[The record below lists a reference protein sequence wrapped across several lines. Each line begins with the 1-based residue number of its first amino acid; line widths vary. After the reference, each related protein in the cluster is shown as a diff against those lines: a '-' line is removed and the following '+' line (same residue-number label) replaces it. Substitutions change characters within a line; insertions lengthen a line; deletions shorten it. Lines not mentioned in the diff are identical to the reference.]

1 MSENLIIALIGL
13 AGSIG
18 TSLIIVL
25 ISNSKQRADFA
36 NQLENQQIKQQ
47 ADIDV
52 LKKLEPLLT
61 KLNDTL
67 NNINTQ
73 VAVHDSEIKH
83 LKSKIL

>member
-13 AGSIG
+13 IGSVV
-18 TSLIIVL
+18 TSLIIVI
-25 ISNSKQRADFA
+25 ISNSKQRAELA

-67 NNINTQ
+67 NNINTK
-73 VAVHDSEIKH
+73 VAVHEQRISVLEKDV
-83 LKSKIL
+83 

>member
-1 MSENLIIALIGL
+1 MSENLVIALIGL
-13 AGSIG
+13 IGSVG

-67 NNINTQ
+67 NNINTK
-73 VAVHDSEIKH
+73 VAVHEQRISVLEKDV
-83 LKSKIL
+83 

>member
-13 AGSIG
+13 IGSIG

-67 NNINTQ
+67 NNINTK
-73 VAVHDSEIKH
+73 VAVHEQRISVLEKDV
-83 LKSKIL
+83 

>member
-13 AGSIG
+13 IGSVG

-67 NNINTQ
+67 NNINTK
-73 VAVHDSEIKH
+73 VAVHEQRISVLEKDFK
-83 LKSKIL
+83 

>member
-13 AGSIG
+13 IGSVG
-18 TSLIIVL
+18 TTLIIVL

-67 NNINTQ
+67 NNINTK
-73 VAVHDSEIKH
+73 VAVHEQRISVLEKNV
-83 LKSKIL
+83 

>member
-13 AGSIG
+13 IGSVG

-67 NNINTQ
+67 NNINTK
-73 VAVHDSEIKH
+73 VAVHEQRISVLEKDV
-83 LKSKIL
+83 